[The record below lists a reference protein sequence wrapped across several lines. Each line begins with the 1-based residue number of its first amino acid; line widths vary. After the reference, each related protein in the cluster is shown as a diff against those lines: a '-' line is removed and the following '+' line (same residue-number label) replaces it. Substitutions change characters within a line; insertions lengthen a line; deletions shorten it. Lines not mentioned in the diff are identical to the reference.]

1 MASNN
6 IESANIIIH
15 RNKETLPPLSLK
27 DDEYFGILTVKMEK
41 TELVQIPTFLLFT
54 IDRTGS
60 MGERASGNC
69 TKMDHVIQT
78 FVSMMNY
85 LSKLNTQIFIQVN
98 IFNTDVSVLIKCVK
112 ITKDN
117 VGDIITKIRA
127 LTCDGST
134 NIGLALQEAETTL
147 INYNTENPDHQI
159 GHIFMTDGE
168 PTVGISEVVELYDI
182 VNDNF
187 INVFVG
193 FGLQHNAVLLN
204 KLSSKKNAE
213 YQFVDNMENTA
224 LVYGETIHKFIYPAL
239 RNVELSIKDGLF
251 YDWQTNTWTNSIY
264 EPTIISEIEKIYHI
278 KTKNPETVQVS
289 IYGANCSDLNNEA
302 RYLETVY
309 SIPDLIDSDTGFP
322 MLNEDLTKYAF
333 RQKVQEL
340 LFKAKQRTHQSS
352 SESTFKTEMKNL
364 FRTIRKYMRMNDLKE
379 DGLLK
384 LLCDDISQTYR
395 TFRTNYGI
403 IYASARCS
411 SQGRQRTYNT
421 NSNSNHN
428 TDELD
433 YGNNPV
439 FGMTGVI
446 DRSIY
451 CAPPALRRANTNS
464 YQNLNE
470 IIGTS
475 NNIEDNDLSVG
486 SRSPS
491 ISLTIPSDDIN
502 DDTFNRYN
510 EVGFVSFD
518 DDDDTVEFVIEDE
531 IENYVSENLNTTCFA
546 TPGVLNTMRSM
557 SQV

>member
-98 IFNTDVSVLIKCVK
+98 IFNTTVDVLVKCTR
-112 ITKDN
+112 INTDN
-117 VGDIITKIRA
+117 VDEIISKIRN
-127 LTCDGST
+127 LEPDGST
-134 NIGLALQEAETTL
+134 NIGLALYEADKEL
-147 INYNTENPDHQI
+147 KIYNTENPEDQI
-159 GHIFMTDGE
+159 GHIFMTDGD
-168 PTVGISEVVELYDI
+168 PTTGITDIHELSTI
-182 VNDNF
+182 VNEDF
-187 INVFVG
+187 MNVFVG

-204 KLSSKKNAE
+204 RLSSKKNAE

-239 RNVELSIKDGLF
+239 RNVEFRIENGEI
-251 YDWQTNTWTNSIY
+251 YDWQTNTWTSVLT
-264 EPTIISEIEKIYHI
+264 EPIIISEIEKIYHI
-278 KTKNPETVQVS
+278 KTKYPDSVEVL
-289 IYGANCSDLNNEA
+289 IYGQGCNDLKKEDI
-302 RYLETVY
+302 RYIETAY
-309 SIPDLIDSDTGFP
+309 SIPDLINGETDLP
-322 MLNEDLTKYAF
+322 MLNDDLNKYAF
-333 RQKVQEL
+333 RQNVQEL
-340 LFKAKQRTHQSS
+340 LYKAKQGIRQRAAQA
-352 SESTFKTEMKNL
+352 EFKIDLKNM
-364 FRTIRKYMRMNDLKE
+364 FRTIRKYMRINNLKE

-395 TFRTNYGI
+395 TSGTDYGI

-421 NSNSNHN
+421 NS
-428 TDELD
+428 DELD
-433 YGNNPV
+433 DN
-439 FGMTGVI
+439 VI
-446 DRSIY
+446 IH
-451 CAPPALRRANTNS
+451 PPPLRRANTNS
-464 YQNLNE
+464 FQNLDE
-470 IIGTS
+470 I
-475 NNIEDNDLSVG
+475 LSTNSIDYG
-486 SRSPS
+486 SRRPS

-502 DDTFNRYN
+502 DDTFTRYN
-510 EVGFVSFD
+510 ELGFVTVSSDTD
-518 DDDDTVEFVIEDE
+518 DESVEFVMEDE
-531 IENYVSENLNTTCFA
+531 IENYISEDVNTTCFA
-546 TPGVLNTMRSM
+546 TPGVLDTMRSM
-557 SQV
+557 SQF